1 MSTRRNH
8 RTAERRQYIAGL
20 AIACA
25 AIVGLGFE
33 VVYMVTALPF

>member
-1 MSTRRNH
+1 MFSRRH
-8 RTAERRQYIAGL
+8 ARRTERRQYAAGL
-20 AIACA
+20 AIAAA